1 MDNAVEIN
9 YEELEELIDALI
21 DEAGNKATCFEWGES
36 AGKGLEEARES
47 MLKFFRMRMQYYASL
62 QDRIDE
68 LEKQVHMNEQALMYW
83 E

>member
-1 MDNAVEIN
+1 MGNAVEIN
-9 YEELEELIDALI
+9 YEELEELINALI

-47 MLKFFRMRMQYYASL
+47 MLKFFRMKMQEHVL
-62 QDRIDE
+62 LKDRINQLEKE
-68 LEKQVHMNEQALMYW
+68 LEMQKTSLMNW